1 MLIAVVKDK
10 FIVSII
16 TIFGTLS
23 FPMVHRRLRP
33 RPPCTMNSF
42 SLSARRRV
50 TQDATQ
56 PTPSSRDVSL
66 RTTLQ
71 RRRCNGIDMAIGP
84 VTKLLNILEY
94 LIALLIMEKYD
105 VIQKTGST

>member
-71 RRRCNGIDMAIGP
+71 RHRCDGVDMPPHGGP
-84 VTKLLNILEY
+84 LVRVGDG
-94 LIALLIMEKYD
+94 MGMG
-105 VIQKTGST
+105 TGVGVRVDLSKVK